1 MSYRKSRTLDE
12 WMEVITTSR
21 QSGLSDTE
29 WCRRNDIPTRTFENA
44 VSRLRK
50 HACELPLPLKAST
63 VTDRTLDLTNGKPD
77 VVQIAIEPD
86 KLPTAI
92 THPLD
97 AVSALHLDNSH
108 TIEIMIG
115 NTSVGINNQASPEL
129 VHEVITSLKEISC

>member
-1 MSYRKSRTLDE
+1 MRSADFVSTPASYRYRS
-12 WMEVITTSR
+12 
-21 QSGLSDTE
+21 
-29 WCRRNDIPTRTFENA
+29 
-44 VSRLRK
+44 K
-50 HACELPLPLKAST
+50 HQLLLIVRWIYK
-63 VTDRTLDLTNGKPD
+63 RKPD

-92 THPLD
+92 THPMD

-115 NTSVGINNQASPEL
+115 NTSVGISNQASPEL